1 MLPGTDWRAPPELRS
16 ARTLRDTRFRF
27 ARTQPARRI
36 GQEVGGR
43 WFSGNGPPTNGACG
57 QGRKGRARHM
67 RYRSTSGKAPLTSLR
82 GAVLRGLAPDG
93 GLYMPVEIAR
103 HSPEELEE
111 FRRLPF
117 TEVCFRVV
125 RPFATP
131 DVPEEMLWQIVA
143 ESINFPVKLVSL
155 SPGLHILELFHGPTL
170 AFKDFGA
177 RFMARL
183 MGYFVRGES
192 RPLTVLVATSGDTG
206 SAVAHGFLGVRGI
219 RVVILYPSKRISEAQ
234 EKQFTTLGEN
244 ITALEVAG
252 SFDDCQ
258 RLVKQAFTDAEL
270 NKRTFLTSANS
281 INIGRLLPQMFYH
294 VAAYRQMPVASVPLV
309 VSVPS
314 GNLGNLTAGIFA
326 KRIGLP
332 VVMFVAATNA
342 NDVVPEY
349 LSSGEF
355 HPRPATQTLSNAMD
369 VGNPNNFPRL
379 LDLCRGRLE
388 LVRREI
394 WGHAATDDET
404 LQEMKSIHDR
414 FGYIADPHT
423 AVGVLGWEAYKR
435 ANCEPAQG
443 LVLATAHP
451 AKFADVVMRAIGTA
465 PPLPDRLVACLKR
478 EKLSLPMTN
487 AYDDFKQFLDAN
499 KG

>member
-1 MLPGTDWRAPPELRS
+1 
-16 ARTLRDTRFRF
+16 
-27 ARTQPARRI
+27 
-36 GQEVGGR
+36 
-43 WFSGNGPPTNGACG
+43 
-57 QGRKGRARHM
+57 M
-67 RYRSTSGKAPLTSLR
+67 RYRSTSRQAPLTSLR

-93 GLYMPVEIAR
+93 GLYLPVEIAR

-111 FRRLPF
+111 FRKLPF

-125 RPFATP
+125 KPFATP
-131 DVPEEMLWQIVA
+131 DVPEEVLWQIVSEA
-143 ESINFPVKLVSL
+143 INFPVKLVSL

-206 SAVAHGFLGVRGI
+206 SAVAHGFLRVPGI

-252 SFDDCQ
+252 TFDDCQ
-258 RLVKQAFTDAEL
+258 RLVKQSFSDVEL
-270 NKRTFLTSANS
+270 NKTAFLTSANS

-294 VAAYRQMPVASVPLV
+294 VAAYRQLPVASVPLI

-314 GNLGNLTAGIFA
+314 GNFGNLTAGIFA

-332 VVMFVAATNA
+332 VAKFIASTNI
-342 NDVVPEY
+342 NDVVPQY
-349 LSSGEF
+349 LRSGQF
-355 HPRPATQTLSNAMD
+355 CPRPATATYSNAMD

-388 LVRREI
+388 YVQKEI
-394 WGHAATDDET
+394 WGHAATDQET
-404 LQEMKSIHDR
+404 LCEMKAVHGR
-414 FGYIADPHT
+414 FGYLPDPHT
-423 AVGVLGWEAYKR
+423 AVGICCWEAYKLEH
-435 ANCEPAQG
+435 AEPTQG

-451 AKFADVVMRAIGTA
+451 AKFADVVKKAIGTA
-465 PPLPDRLVACLKR
+465 PPLPDRLAAYLKR
-478 EKLSLPMTN
+478 EKLSLPMSSS
-487 AYDDFKQFLDAN
+487 YDDFKQFLLAH
-499 KG
+499 

>member
-1 MLPGTDWRAPPELRS
+1 
-16 ARTLRDTRFRF
+16 
-27 ARTQPARRI
+27 
-36 GQEVGGR
+36 
-43 WFSGNGPPTNGACG
+43 
-57 QGRKGRARHM
+57 
-67 RYRSTSGKAPLTSLR
+67 
-82 GAVLRGLAPDG
+82 VLRGLAPDG

-103 HSPEELEE
+103 HSPKELEE
-111 FRRLPF
+111 FRGLPF

-131 DVPEEMLWQIVA
+131 DVPEEVLWQIVSEA
-143 ESINFPVKLVSL
+143 INFPVKLVSL

-183 MGYFVRGES
+183 MGYFVRGET

-206 SAVAHGFLGVRGI
+206 SAVAHGFLNVPGI
-219 RVVILYPSKRISEAQ
+219 RVLILYPSKRVSEAQ

-252 SFDDCQ
+252 TFDDCQ
-258 RLVKQAFTDAEL
+258 RLVKQAFSDAEL
-270 NKRTFLTSANS
+270 NRCAFLTSANS

-294 VAAYRQMPVASVPLV
+294 VAAYRQLPVASVPLI

-314 GNLGNLTAGIFA
+314 GNFGNLTAGIFA

-332 VVMFVAATNA
+332 VAKYVASTNA

-349 LSSGEF
+349 LLTGEF
-355 HPRPATQTLSNAMD
+355 HPRAAKTTYANAMD

-379 LDLCRGRLE
+379 LDLCRNRLE
-388 LVRREI
+388 YVQKEI
-394 WGHAATDDET
+394 WGHGVTDEET
-404 LQEMKSIHDR
+404 LREMKAIHDR

-423 AVGVLGWEAYKR
+423 AVGVLGWEAFKLEH
-435 ANCEPAQG
+435 AEPAQG

-451 AKFADVVMRAIGTA
+451 AKFADVVMKAIGTA
-465 PPLPDRLVACLKR
+465 PPLPDRLATYLKR
-478 EKLSLPMTN
+478 EKLSL
-487 AYDDFKQFLDAN
+487 AISSSYAEFKQFLLAN
-499 KG
+499 

>member
-1 MLPGTDWRAPPELRS
+1 L
-16 ARTLRDTRFRF
+16 
-27 ARTQPARRI
+27 
-36 GQEVGGR
+36 
-43 WFSGNGPPTNGACG
+43 
-57 QGRKGRARHM
+57 
-67 RYRSTSGKAPLTSLR
+67 RYRSTSRKAPLTSLR

-111 FRRLPF
+111 FRGLPF
-117 TEVCFRVV
+117 TEVCFRVA

-131 DVPEEMLWQIVA
+131 DVPEEVLWQVVSEA
-143 ESINFPVKLVSL
+143 INFPVNLVSL

-183 MGYFVRGES
+183 MGYFVRGET

-206 SAVAHGFLGVRGI
+206 SAVAHGFLRVPGI

-252 SFDDCQ
+252 TFDDCQ
-258 RLVKQAFTDAEL
+258 RLVKQAFSDAEL
-270 NKRTFLTSANS
+270 NKHAWLTSANS

-294 VAAYRQMPVASVPLV
+294 VAAYRQLPVASVPLI

-314 GNLGNLTAGIFA
+314 GNFGNLTAGIFA

-332 VVMFVAATNA
+332 VARYVASTNA

-349 LSSGEF
+349 LRSGEF
-355 HPRPATQTLSNAMD
+355 RPRPATATFSNAMD

-379 LDLCRGRLE
+379 LDLCRNRLE
-388 LVRREI
+388 YVQKEI
-394 WGHAATDDET
+394 WGHGATDEET
-404 LQEMKSIHDR
+404 LAAMKMLHDR

-423 AVGVLGWEAYKR
+423 AVGVLGWEAYKLEH
-435 ANCEPAQG
+435 AEPAQG

-451 AKFADVVMRAIGTA
+451 SKFADVVMKAIGIA
-465 PPLPDRLVACLKR
+465 PPLPDRLAAYLKR
-478 EKLSLPMTN
+478 DKLSLPVSSS
-487 AYDDFKQFLDAN
+487 YDEFKQFLLAQ
-499 KG
+499 

>member
-1 MLPGTDWRAPPELRS
+1 
-16 ARTLRDTRFRF
+16 
-27 ARTQPARRI
+27 
-36 GQEVGGR
+36 
-43 WFSGNGPPTNGACG
+43 
-57 QGRKGRARHM
+57 M
-67 RYRSTSGKAPLTSLR
+67 RYRSTSREAPLTSLR

-93 GLYMPVEIAR
+93 GLYMPAEIAR

-111 FRRLPF
+111 FRGLPF
-117 TEVCFRVV
+117 TEVCFRVA

-131 DVPEEMLWQIVA
+131 DVPEEVLWQIVSEA
-143 ESINFPVKLVSL
+143 INFPVNLVSL

-183 MGYFVRGES
+183 MGYFVRGET

-206 SAVAHGFLGVRGI
+206 SAVAHGFLRVPGI

-252 SFDDCQ
+252 TFDDCQ

-270 NKRTFLTSANS
+270 NKRAWLTSANS

-294 VAAYRQMPVASVPLV
+294 VAAYRQLPVASVPLI

-314 GNLGNLTAGIFA
+314 GNFGNLTAGIFA

-332 VVMFVAATNA
+332 IAKYVASTNA

-349 LSSGEF
+349 LLSGEF
-355 HPRPATQTLSNAMD
+355 RPRAAQSTYSNAMD

-379 LDLCRGRLE
+379 LDLCRNRLE
-388 LVRREI
+388 YVQKEI
-394 WGHAATDDET
+394 WGHGATDEET
-404 LQEMKSIHDR
+404 LAAMKLLHDK

-423 AVGVLGWEAYKR
+423 AVGMLGWEAYKR
-435 ANCEPAQG
+435 EHPEPAQG

-451 AKFADVVMRAIGTA
+451 AKFADVVMKAIGTA
-465 PPLPDRLVACLKR
+465 PPLPDRLAAYLKR
-478 EKLSLPMTN
+478 SKLSLPISSS
-487 AYDDFKQFLDAN
+487 YDDFKQFLMSR
-499 KG
+499 

>member
-1 MLPGTDWRAPPELRS
+1 M
-16 ARTLRDTRFRF
+16 
-27 ARTQPARRI
+27 
-36 GQEVGGR
+36 
-43 WFSGNGPPTNGACG
+43 
-57 QGRKGRARHM
+57 
-67 RYRSTSGKAPLTSLR
+67 
-82 GAVLRGLAPDG
+82 
-93 GLYMPVEIAR
+93 YMPVEIAR

-131 DVPEEMLWQIVA
+131 DVPEEVLWQVVSEA
-143 ESINFPVKLVSL
+143 INFPVKLVSL

-183 MGYFVRGES
+183 MGYFVRGET

-206 SAVAHGFLGVRGI
+206 SAVAHGFLGVSGI

-252 SFDDCQ
+252 TFDDCQ
-258 RLVKQAFTDAEL
+258 RLVKQAFSDEEL
-270 NKRTFLTSANS
+270 NKHTWLTSANS

-294 VAAYRQMPVASVPLV
+294 VAAYRQLPVASVPLI

-314 GNLGNLTAGIFA
+314 GNFGNLTAGIFA

-332 VVMFVAATNA
+332 VAKYVASTNA

-349 LSSGEF
+349 LRTGEF
-355 HPRPATQTLSNAMD
+355 HPRAAQATYSNAMD
-369 VGNPNNFPRL
+369 VGSPNNFPRL
-379 LDLCRGRLE
+379 LDLCRSRLE
-388 LVRREI
+388 YVRKEI
-394 WGHAATDDET
+394 WGHGATDEET
-404 LQEMKSIHDR
+404 LAAMKSLHDK

-435 ANCEPAQG
+435 QHPEPAQG

-451 AKFADVVMRAIGTA
+451 AKFADVVRKAIGSA
-465 PPLPDRLVACLKR
+465 PPLPDRLAAYLKR
-478 EKLSLPMTN
+478 EKLSLSISS
-487 AYDDFKQFLDAN
+487 AYEDFRQFLLCN
-499 KG
+499 

>member
-1 MLPGTDWRAPPELRS
+1 
-16 ARTLRDTRFRF
+16 
-27 ARTQPARRI
+27 
-36 GQEVGGR
+36 
-43 WFSGNGPPTNGACG
+43 
-57 QGRKGRARHM
+57 M
-67 RYRSTSGKAPLTSLR
+67 RYRSTSGRAPLTSLR

-93 GLYMPVEIAR
+93 GLYMPAEIAR

-111 FRRLPF
+111 FRALPF

-131 DVPEEMLWQIVA
+131 DVPEEVLWQIVSEA
-143 ESINFPVKLVSL
+143 INFPVKLVSL

-183 MGYFVRGES
+183 MGYFVRGET

-206 SAVAHGFLGVRGI
+206 SAVAHGFLGVPGI

-252 SFDDCQ
+252 AFDDCQ
-258 RLVKQAFTDAEL
+258 RLVKQAFLDGEL
-270 NKRTFLTSANS
+270 NKRTWLTSANS
-281 INIGRLLPQMFYH
+281 INVARLLPQMFYH
-294 VAAYRQMPVASVPLV
+294 VAAYRQLPVASVPLI

-314 GNLGNLTAGIFA
+314 GNFGNLTAGIFA

-332 VVMFVAATNA
+332 VAKFVAATNA

-349 LSSGEF
+349 LKRGEF
-355 HPRPATQTLSNAMD
+355 QPRPARATYSNAMD

-379 LDLCRGRLE
+379 LDLCRNRLE
-388 LVRREI
+388 NVRKEI
-394 WGHAATDDET
+394 WGHGATDAET
-404 LQEMKSIHDR
+404 LAEMKALHNR
-414 FGYIADPHT
+414 HGYTSDPHT
-423 AVGVLGWEAYKR
+423 AVGMLGWEAYKR
-435 ANCEPAQG
+435 EHPEPAQG

-451 AKFADVVMRAIGTA
+451 AKFAEIVMKAIGSA
-465 PPLPDRLVACLKR
+465 PTLPDRLAGYLCR
-478 EKLSLPMTN
+478 EKLSLPISSK
-487 AYDDFKQFLDAN
+487 YDDFKQFLAGN
-499 KG
+499 

>member
-1 MLPGTDWRAPPELRS
+1 
-16 ARTLRDTRFRF
+16 
-27 ARTQPARRI
+27 
-36 GQEVGGR
+36 
-43 WFSGNGPPTNGACG
+43 
-57 QGRKGRARHM
+57 M
-67 RYRSTSGKAPLTSLR
+67 RYRSTSRQAPLTSLR

-111 FRRLPF
+111 FRKLPF

-125 RPFATP
+125 KPFATP
-131 DVPEEMLWQIVA
+131 DVPEEVLWQIVSEA
-143 ESINFPVKLVSL
+143 INFPVKLVSL

-192 RPLTVLVATSGDTG
+192 RQLTVLVATSGDTG
-206 SAVAHGFLGVRGI
+206 SAVAHGFLGVPGI
-219 RVVILYPSKRISEAQ
+219 RVVILYPSRRISEAQ

-252 SFDDCQ
+252 TFDDCQ
-258 RLVKQAFTDAEL
+258 RLVKQAFSDVEL
-270 NKRTFLTSANS
+270 NKTAFLTSANS

-294 VAAYRQMPVASVPLV
+294 VAAYRQLPVASVPLI

-314 GNLGNLTAGIFA
+314 GNFGNLTAGIFA

-332 VVMFVAATNA
+332 VAKFIASTNINDAVPQYLRSGKFCPRAAT
-342 NDVVPEY
+342 
-349 LSSGEF
+349 
-355 HPRPATQTLSNAMD
+355 ATYSNAMD

-388 LVRREI
+388 YVQKEI
-394 WGHAATDDET
+394 WGHAVTDEET
-404 LQEMKSIHDR
+404 LCEMRTVHER
-414 FGYIADPHT
+414 FGYLPDPHT
-423 AVGVLGWEAYKR
+423 AVGVFCWEAYKMEH
-435 ANCEPAQG
+435 AAPAQG

-451 AKFADVVMRAIGTA
+451 AKFADVVKKAIGSA
-465 PPLPDRLVACLKR
+465 PPLPERLAGYLHR
-478 EKLSLPMTN
+478 EKLSLLMSSS
-487 AYDDFKQFLDAN
+487 YDDFKQFLLAQ
-499 KG
+499 

>member
-1 MLPGTDWRAPPELRS
+1 M
-16 ARTLRDTRFRF
+16 RF
-27 ARTQPARRI
+27 
-36 GQEVGGR
+36 
-43 WFSGNGPPTNGACG
+43 
-57 QGRKGRARHM
+57 
-67 RYRSTSGKAPLTSLR
+67 RSTSQKAPLTSLR

-103 HSPEELEE
+103 RSPEELDE

-125 RPFATP
+125 RPFVGAE
-131 DVPEEMLWQIVA
+131 VPEEVLWQVVSEA
-143 ESINFPVKLVSL
+143 INFPVKLVSL

-183 MGYFVRGES
+183 MGYFVRGEP
-192 RPLTVLVATSGDTG
+192 RLLTVLVATSGDTG
-206 SAVAHGFLGVRGI
+206 SAVAHGFLNVPGI

-252 SFDDCQ
+252 TFDDCQ
-258 RLVKQAFTDAEL
+258 RLVKQAFSDEAL
-270 NKRTFLTSANS
+270 NKRAFLTSANS

-294 VAAYRQMPVASVPLV
+294 VAAYRQLPVASVPLI

-314 GNLGNLTAGIFA
+314 GNFGNLTAGIFA

-332 VVMFVAATNA
+332 VAKFVAATNV
-342 NDVVPEY
+342 NNVVPEY
-349 LSSGEF
+349 LRTGEF
-355 HPRPATQTLSNAMD
+355 HPRPATATYSNAMD

-379 LDLCRGRLE
+379 LDLCRNKLE
-388 LVRREI
+388 YVQREI
-394 WGHAATDDET
+394 WGHGSTDEET
-404 LQEMKSIHDR
+404 LSAMKMLHER
-414 FGYIADPHT
+414 YGYISDPHT
-423 AVGVLGWEAYKR
+423 AVGVLGWEAYR
-435 ANCEPAQG
+435 REHPEPSQG

-451 AKFADVVMRAIGTA
+451 AKFAEVVMKALGTA
-465 PPLPDRLVACLKR
+465 PPLPDRLAAYLKR
-478 EKLSLPMTN
+478 PKLSLLMSS
-487 AYDDFKQFLDAN
+487 AYDDFKQFLLQQ
-499 KG
+499 

>member
-1 MLPGTDWRAPPELRS
+1 
-16 ARTLRDTRFRF
+16 
-27 ARTQPARRI
+27 
-36 GQEVGGR
+36 
-43 WFSGNGPPTNGACG
+43 
-57 QGRKGRARHM
+57 M
-67 RYRSTSGKAPLTSLR
+67 RYRSTSRQAPLTSLR

-103 HSPEELEE
+103 RSPEELEE
-111 FRRLPF
+111 FRALPF

-125 RPFATP
+125 TPFAAP
-131 DVPEEMLWQIVA
+131 DVPEDVLWQIVS

-177 RFMARL
+177 RFMARM
-183 MGYFVRGES
+183 MGYFVRGEI

-206 SAVAHGFLGVRGI
+206 SAVAHGFLGVPGI
-219 RVVILYPSKRISEAQ
+219 RVVILYPSKRISDAQ

-258 RLVKQAFTDAEL
+258 RLVKQAFSDVEL
-270 NKRTFLTSANS
+270 NKRAFLTSANS

-294 VAAYRQMPVASVPLV
+294 VAAYGQLPVASVPLI

-314 GNLGNLTAGIFA
+314 GNFGNLTAGLFG

-332 VVMFVAATNA
+332 VARFIASTNA

-349 LSSGEF
+349 LRTGEF
-355 HPRPATQTLSNAMD
+355 RPRPATATYSNAMD
-369 VGNPNNFPRL
+369 VGSPNNFPRL

-388 LVRREI
+388 YVQREI
-394 WGHAATDDET
+394 WGHGATDAET
-404 LQEMKSIHDR
+404 LAAMKSVYER
-414 FGYIADPHT
+414 FHYIADPHT
-423 AVGVLGWEAYKR
+423 AVGILGWGAYKR
-435 ANCEPAQG
+435 EHAEPAQG
-443 LVLATAHP
+443 LVLATAHA
-451 AKFADVVMRAIGTA
+451 AKFSEVVERAIGIA
-465 PPLPDRLVACLKR
+465 PPLPDRLAAYLKR
-478 EKLSLPMTN
+478 PKLSLPVSSK
-487 AYDDFKQFLDAN
+487 YDDFKQFLLKN
-499 KG
+499 

>member
-1 MLPGTDWRAPPELRS
+1 
-16 ARTLRDTRFRF
+16 
-27 ARTQPARRI
+27 
-36 GQEVGGR
+36 
-43 WFSGNGPPTNGACG
+43 
-57 QGRKGRARHM
+57 
-67 RYRSTSGKAPLTSLR
+67 
-82 GAVLRGLAPDG
+82 VLRGLAPDG

-125 RPFATP
+125 KPFATP
-131 DVPEEMLWQIVA
+131 DVPEEVLWQVVSEA
-143 ESINFPVKLVSL
+143 INFPVNLVSL

-183 MGYFVRGES
+183 MGYFVHGET

-206 SAVAHGFLGVRGI
+206 SAVAHGFLGVPGI
-219 RVVILYPSKRISEAQ
+219 RVVILYPSKLISEAQ

-252 SFDDCQ
+252 TFDDCQ
-258 RLVKQAFTDAEL
+258 RLVKQAFSDAEL
-270 NKRTFLTSANS
+270 NTRAFLTSANS

-294 VAAYRQMPVASVPLV
+294 VAAYRQLPVASVPLI

-314 GNLGNLTAGIFA
+314 GNFGNLTAGIFA

-332 VVMFVAATNA
+332 VAKFVASTNV
-342 NDVVPEY
+342 NDVVPQY
-349 LSSGEF
+349 LKTGEF
-355 HPRPATQTLSNAMD
+355 HPRLATATISNAMD

-379 LDLCRGRLE
+379 LDLCRNRLE
-388 LVRREI
+388 YVQKEI
-394 WGHAATDDET
+394 WGHSATDDET
-404 LQEMKSIHDR
+404 LREMKAIHER

-423 AVGVLGWEAYKR
+423 AVGILGWEAYKR
-435 ANCEPAQG
+435 EHSDPAQG

-451 AKFADVVMRAIGTA
+451 AKFADVVRKAIGIA
-465 PPLPDRLVACLKR
+465 PPLPDRLAAYLKR
-478 EKLSLPMTN
+478 KKLSLPMSN
-487 AYDDFKQFLDAN
+487 SYDDFKQFLLSH
-499 KG
+499 

>member
-1 MLPGTDWRAPPELRS
+1 
-16 ARTLRDTRFRF
+16 
-27 ARTQPARRI
+27 
-36 GQEVGGR
+36 
-43 WFSGNGPPTNGACG
+43 
-57 QGRKGRARHM
+57 M
-67 RYRSTSGKAPLTSLR
+67 RYRSTGGKAPLTSLR

-103 HSPEELEE
+103 RTAEELEE

-143 ESINFPVKLVSL
+143 EAINFPVKLVSL
-155 SPGLHILELFHGPTL
+155 TPALHILELFHGPTL

-183 MGYFVRGES
+183 MGYFVRGET

-206 SAVAHGFLGVRGI
+206 SAVAHGFLCVPGI

-244 ITALEVAG
+244 ITALEVEGA
-252 SFDDCQ
+252 FDDCQ
-258 RLVKQAFTDAEL
+258 RLVKQAFADEGL
-270 NKRTFLTSANS
+270 NQKSFLTSANS
-281 INIGRLLPQMFYH
+281 INIARLLPQMFYH
-294 VAAYRQMPVASVPLV
+294 VAAYRQLPVASVPLV

-314 GNLGNLTAGIFA
+314 GNFGNLTAGLFA

-332 VVMFVAATNA
+332 VSRFIAATNA
-342 NDVVPEY
+342 NDAIPHY
-349 LSSGEF
+349 LRTGKYE
-355 HPRPATQTLSNAMD
+355 PNQAVATYSNAMD

-379 LDLCRGRLE
+379 LDLCRNRLE
-388 LVRREI
+388 NVQREI
-394 WGHAATDDET
+394 WGHSSSDEDT
-404 LQEMKSIHDR
+404 LKEMHVVWDR
-414 FGYIADPHT
+414 YRYISDPHT
-423 AVGVLGWEAYKR
+423 AVGISAWDAYRKEH
-435 ANCEPAQG
+435 ADPSQG

-451 AKFADVVMRAIGTA
+451 AKFAEVVQKAIGIA
-465 PPLPDRLVACLKR
+465 PPLPSRLAEYLERK
-478 EKLSLPMTN
+478 KLSLPMSN
-487 AYDDFKQFLDAN
+487 KYEDFKQFLLSH
-499 KG
+499 

>member
-1 MLPGTDWRAPPELRS
+1 L
-16 ARTLRDTRFRF
+16 
-27 ARTQPARRI
+27 
-36 GQEVGGR
+36 
-43 WFSGNGPPTNGACG
+43 
-57 QGRKGRARHM
+57 
-67 RYRSTSGKAPLTSLR
+67 RYRSTSRKAPLTSLR

-117 TEVCFRVV
+117 TEVCFRVA

-131 DVPEEMLWQIVA
+131 DVPEEVLWQVVSEA
-143 ESINFPVKLVSL
+143 INFPVNLVSL

-183 MGYFVRGES
+183 MGYFVRGET

-206 SAVAHGFLGVRGI
+206 SAVAHGFLRVPGI

-252 SFDDCQ
+252 TFDDCQ
-258 RLVKQAFTDAEL
+258 RLVKQAFSDEEL
-270 NKRTFLTSANS
+270 NKRTWLTSANS

-294 VAAYRQMPVASVPLV
+294 VAAYRQLPVASVPLI

-314 GNLGNLTAGIFA
+314 GNFGNLTAGIFA

-332 VVMFVAATNA
+332 VAKYVASTNS

-349 LSSGEF
+349 LRTGEF
-355 HPRPATQTLSNAMD
+355 HPRAAQATYSNAMD

-379 LDLCRGRLE
+379 LDLCRDRIE
-388 LVRREI
+388 YVQKEI
-394 WGHAATDDET
+394 WGHGATDEET
-404 LQEMKSIHDR
+404 LAAMKMLHDR

-435 ANCEPAQG
+435 EHPEPAQG

-451 AKFADVVMRAIGTA
+451 AKFADVVMKAIGTA
-465 PPLPDRLVACLKR
+465 PPLPDRLGAYLKR
-478 EKLSLPMTN
+478 DKLSLPISSS
-487 AYDDFKQFLDAN
+487 YDELKQFLLVQ
-499 KG
+499 

>member
-1 MLPGTDWRAPPELRS
+1 
-16 ARTLRDTRFRF
+16 
-27 ARTQPARRI
+27 
-36 GQEVGGR
+36 
-43 WFSGNGPPTNGACG
+43 
-57 QGRKGRARHM
+57 M
-67 RYRSTSGKAPLTSLR
+67 RYRSTSREAPLTSLR

-93 GLYMPVEIAR
+93 GLYMPAEIAR

-131 DVPEEMLWQIVA
+131 DVPEEVLWQVVSEA
-143 ESINFPVKLVSL
+143 INFPVNMVSL

-183 MGYFVRGES
+183 MGYFVRGET

-206 SAVAHGFLGVRGI
+206 SAVAHGFLRVPGI

-252 SFDDCQ
+252 TFDDCQ
-258 RLVKQAFTDAEL
+258 RLVKQAFSDEEL
-270 NKRTFLTSANS
+270 NKRTWLTSANS

-294 VAAYRQMPVASVPLV
+294 VAAYRQLPVASVPLI

-314 GNLGNLTAGIFA
+314 GNFGNLTAGIFA

-332 VVMFVAATNA
+332 VARYVASTNA

-349 LSSGEF
+349 LRTGEF
-355 HPRPATQTLSNAMD
+355 HPRAAQATYSNAMD
-369 VGNPNNFPRL
+369 VGSPNNFPRL
-379 LDLCRGRLE
+379 LDLCRNRLE
-388 LVRREI
+388 YVQKEI
-394 WGHAATDDET
+394 WGHGATDEET
-404 LQEMKSIHDR
+404 LAAMKMLHEK

-435 ANCEPAQG
+435 EHPEPAQG

-451 AKFADVVMRAIGTA
+451 AKFADIVMKAIGTA
-465 PPLPDRLVACLKR
+465 PPLPDRLAAYLKR
-478 EKLSLPMTN
+478 EKLSLPISSTYN
-487 AYDDFKQFLDAN
+487 EFKQFLLSQ
-499 KG
+499 

>member
-1 MLPGTDWRAPPELRS
+1 
-16 ARTLRDTRFRF
+16 
-27 ARTQPARRI
+27 
-36 GQEVGGR
+36 
-43 WFSGNGPPTNGACG
+43 
-57 QGRKGRARHM
+57 M
-67 RYRSTSGKAPLTSLR
+67 RYRSTSRQAPLTSLR

-93 GLYMPVEIAR
+93 GLYMPAEIAR

-111 FRRLPF
+111 FRKLPF

-125 RPFATP
+125 KPFATP
-131 DVPEEMLWQIVA
+131 DVPEEVLWQIVSEA
-143 ESINFPVKLVSL
+143 INFPVKLISL

-206 SAVAHGFLGVRGI
+206 SAVAHGFLGVPGI

-234 EKQFTTLGEN
+234 EKQFTTLGQN

-252 SFDDCQ
+252 TFDDCQ
-258 RLVKQAFTDAEL
+258 RLVKQAFSDVEL
-270 NKRTFLTSANS
+270 NKTAFLTSANS

-294 VAAYRQMPVASVPLV
+294 VAAYRQLPVASVPLI

-314 GNLGNLTAGIFA
+314 GNFGNLTAGIFA

-332 VVMFVAATNA
+332 VAKFIASTNI
-342 NDVVPEY
+342 NDAVPQY
-349 LSSGEF
+349 LRSGQF
-355 HPRPATQTLSNAMD
+355 CPRPATATYSNAMD

-388 LVRREI
+388 YVQKEI
-394 WGHAATDDET
+394 WGHAATNEET
-404 LQEMKSIHDR
+404 LCEMKKVHER
-414 FGYIADPHT
+414 FGYLPDPHT
-423 AVGVLGWEAYKR
+423 AVGVFCWEAYKLEH
-435 ANCEPAQG
+435 AEPAQG

-451 AKFADVVMRAIGTA
+451 AKFADVVKKAIGSA
-465 PPLPDRLVACLKR
+465 PPLPDRLAGYLNR
-478 EKLSLPMTN
+478 QKLSLLMSSK
-487 AYDDFKQFLDAN
+487 YDDFKQFLITH
-499 KG
+499 